1 MTPHRIGL
9 RPPADWQAFEH
20 RYVRPVIGVG
30 CAYEA
35 VAIGSNRLPTISELV
50 HRLYRQPAGRLAL
63 AVLLGWL
70 GVHLA
75 EREVVRVV
83 TDAVEEAGG

>member
-1 MTPHRIGL
+1 MKPHRVGL
-9 RPPADWQAFEH
+9 RPPATWEAFEH
-20 RYVRPVIGVG
+20 DIVRPLIGVG

-35 VAIGSNRLPTISELV
+35 VAIGTNRVPTISEFV
-50 HRLYRQPAGRLAL
+50 HRMYRRPGGRIALAL
-63 AVLLGWL
+63 VLGWL

-83 TDAVEEAGG
+83 TEAVEEAAG